1 MKIFAVILLCIIAF
15 LGYQTY
21 CGRNGIQQYRE
32 TEHKLKVASKNSE
45 LLQRRNQA
53 LEDEISDLKQG
64 KRVVEELARSE
75 LGMVKQDETFYRVI
89 EKEEKSSPSNSK

>member
-1 MKIFAVILLCIIAF
+1 MKIFALVLLIIIAC
-15 LGYQTY
+15 LGWQTY
-21 CGRNGIQQYRE
+21 SGRNGILQYRE
-32 TEHKLKVASKNSE
+32 TEQKLQVATKNSE
-45 LLQRRNQA
+45 RLQRRNQA

-89 EKEEKSSPSNSK
+89 EKEEKSSPSK